1 MNVRELRLMTGLSQ
15 QKFADYFKIP
25 LRTLQNWEYGER
37 EAPEYLL
44 ELIEYKLIKEG
55 LMLSHLEIYNLS
67 TSIKVIP
74 ARLIPALEKSEFVKD
89 MEYVGAVKDGRHY
102 LKEYRL
108 TVKEMVYTDKV
119 LPERRF
125 TVYAGDHIKNIQ
137 DYMPY
142 NAF

>member
-1 MNVRELRLMTGLSQ
+1 MNVRELRTATGMT
-15 QKFADYFKIP
+15 QKEFADYFDIP
-25 LRTLQNWEYGER
+25 FRTLQNWEGGQR
-37 EAPEYLL
+37 KAPEYLL

-55 LMLSHLEIYNLS
+55 LMLSHLEIYSLS

-74 ARLIPALEKSEFVKD
+74 ARLIPALKKSEFVKD
-89 MEYVGAVKDGRHY
+89 MEYIGSVKHGTAT
-102 LKEYRL
+102 LKKYRL

>member
-1 MNVRELRLMTGLSQ
+1 MNIKDLRAATGWT
-15 QKFADYFKIP
+15 QKVFADYFHIP
-25 LRTLQNWEYGER
+25 LRTLQNWEGGQR
-37 EAPEYLL
+37 KAPDYLV
-44 ELIEYKLIKEG
+44 ELMEYKLLMEG
-55 LMLSHLEIYNLS
+55 IMLSFLEIYNLS

-108 TVKEMVYTDKV
+108 TVKEMVYTDRT

>member
-1 MNVRELRLMTGLSQ
+1 MDIKDLRAVTGWT
-15 QKFADYFKIP
+15 QKAFADYFHIP
-25 LRTLQNWEYGER
+25 LRTLQNWEGGQR
-37 EAPEYLL
+37 KAPEYLL

-55 LMLSHLEIYNLS
+55 LMLSHLEVYNLS

-89 MEYVGAVKDGRHY
+89 MEYVGVVKDGRHY

-108 TVKEMVYTDKV
+108 TVKEMVYTDRA

-137 DYMPY
+137 DYMPFY
-142 NAF
+142 

>member
-1 MNVRELRLMTGLSQ
+1 MNIRELRTAANMT
-15 QKFADYFKIP
+15 QKEFADYFRIP
-25 LRTLQNWEYGER
+25 FRTLQNWEGGHR
-37 EAPEYLL
+37 NPPDYLV
-44 ELIEYKLIKEG
+44 ELMEYKLYKEG

-108 TVKEMVYTDKV
+108 TVKEMVYTDRT

-125 TVYAGDHIKNIQ
+125 TAYAGDHIKNIQ
-137 DYMPY
+137 DYMPFY
-142 NAF
+142 